1 MDGITQD
8 KENFRSKNFWNILQD
23 LKESLSID
31 EMEQKRKEIRDI
43 CKSAFGSEFMKSHS
57 DSDADFS
64 TILEMLQKDAFANVN
79 EVRLE
84 AIAFLDDQVRWF
96 ENPTLEIPDTKYQ
109 RSEMIAMAENLKQ
122 RFLDLV
128 DDSKA
133 NGSEFDRRSFDGPLI
148 SPGPSQLE
156 KATLLGV
163 FAVTLSTAIL
173 DSMKYVAV
181 VMYKGTLFVPHD
193 EALPLLNGNLELGKK
208 YDIKFVWQDP
218 FRVSFDQVELNLGVK
233 KYCVENPG
241 SADMVVNQLSEK
253 PIFYLQTTG
262 VEQVDKFL
270 VRKRQC
276 RWVLDAKLLGNAF
289 WAGGV
294 QDWSRQSP
302 KNWKEQCELVAHSD
316 LKCFLQ
322 RCSTQDFP
330 DMPTPSD
337 DQQGYV
343 ELTKYIN

>member
-1 MDGITQD
+1 
-8 KENFRSKNFWNILQD
+8 
-23 LKESLSID
+23 
-31 EMEQKRKEIRDI
+31 
-43 CKSAFGSEFMKSHS
+43 
-57 DSDADFS
+57 
-64 TILEMLQKDAFANVN
+64 
-79 EVRLE
+79 
-84 AIAFLDDQVRWF
+84 
-96 ENPTLEIPDTKYQ
+96 
-109 RSEMIAMAENLKQ
+109 MIAMAENLKQ

-133 NGSEFDRRSFDGPLI
+133 GSDFDRRSFDGPLI
-148 SPGPSQLE
+148 TPGPSRLE

-173 DSMKYVAV
+173 DSRKYVAV

-208 YDIKFVWQDP
+208 YNIKFAWQDP
-218 FRVSFDQVELNLGVK
+218 FRVTFDRVELNLGVK
-233 KYCVENPG
+233 KYCVENPW

-270 VRKRQC
+270 VSKRQC

-294 QDWSRQSP
+294 QDWSHQSP
-302 KNWKEQCELVAHSD
+302 DNWKEQCELVAHSD

-330 DMPTPSD
+330 DKPITSD

-343 ELTKYIN
+343 ELAKYLN